1 MLCDP
6 QSKGRLCSYVF
17 SIAPREKWNYA
28 QCAND
33 IIIGSFF
40 QEYKGDISYHNVHE
54 LGLQC
59 NIYKEDINGLFLL
72 DRVGLGENNMEK
84 KHSTNVTFMLMKVL
98 FF

>member
-84 KHSTNVTFMLMKVL
+84 NTQQM
-98 FF
+98 